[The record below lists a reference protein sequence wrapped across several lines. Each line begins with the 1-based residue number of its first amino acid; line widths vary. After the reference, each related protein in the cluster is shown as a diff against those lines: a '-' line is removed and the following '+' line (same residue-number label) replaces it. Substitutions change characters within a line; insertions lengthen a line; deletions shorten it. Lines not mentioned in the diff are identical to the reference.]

1 MELLTV
7 TEKDGTDYK
16 LYELSGGFNAYTL
29 VNVASKIYSSIQK
42 TNVVLDMA
50 NVTELDAA
58 AIGVIMAAHN
68 DSEETGKKLY
78 LLSISSSDLKKRF
91 IKMKL
96 TAIFLQLVLRKNL
109 I

>member
-7 TEKDGTDYK
+7 TEKEGTDYK
-16 LYELSGGFNAYTL
+16 LYELSGDFNAYTL
-29 VNVASKIYSSIQK
+29 VNVAGKIYDSIKK

-68 DSEETGKKLY
+68 DAEETGKKLY
-78 LLSISSSDLKKRF
+78 LLSISNEVDRQILATGFKEEFNIISSV
-91 IKMKL
+91 
-96 TAIFLQLVLRKNL
+96 TEVA
-109 I
+109 